1 MFIIIML
8 SLISPIQPS
17 GLDAYLWKNRIVIQ
31 FTKCITAS
39 QEDLWVTQVEEIN
52 ERDIVVVL
60 ISLEKEEIRIL
71 NDSDK
76 LLKGDFLRY
85 QLMGMLI
92 SELNLEQEQ
101 KIFLIGKD
109 GGLKWEGSVHS
120 DLQIIFDKI
129 DTMPMRR
136 SEIKREQ

>member
-31 FTKCITAS
+31 FMKCITAS

-92 SELNLEQEQ
+92 SEFNLEKEQ
-101 KIFLIGKD
+101 KIILIGKD